1 MFDLNKVI
9 QTGKAAMMGEIQKQM
24 GQVSQQIVQ
33 GLLTPEMLY
42 GCMNTLLE
50 SLGAMG
56 LDSSQFRG
64 QRGKQM
70 GLDPY
75 QILSLSELASD
86 EEVRNRYRFLMS
98 RLHPDRA
105 GSELEFLATLV
116 NVAYQEICQRR
127 GMK

>member
-1 MFDLNKVI
+1 MFDLNKI
-9 QTGKAAMMGEIQKQM
+9 MQTGKVAMIAEIQKQL
-24 GQVSQQIVQ
+24 GQVSQQIAQ
-33 GLLTPEMLY
+33 GLLTPEMLQ
-42 GCMNTLLE
+42 GWLNTLQD
-50 SLGAMG
+50 SLGAIG
-56 LDSSQFRG
+56 LDLSQFRG
-64 QRGKQM
+64 QRGKPM
-70 GLDPY
+70 DFDPY
-75 QILSLSELASD
+75 QIFNLSESASD